1 MQTRRLLLAML
12 LCMLWLTGFAQNA
25 IKGTVKDKTGE
36 PLIGVSVTYGNGQ
49 GTVTDIDGNFSVNAP
64 AGSTIK
70 FSYVGYKPQTAKG
83 SGNMTITLEEDNT
96 TLEDVV
102 VVGYGTMKRKDLTGA
117 VASVTGDK
125 LASNPVSTIGEA
137 LQGQLPGVNVISQD
151 GRPGGTMSIRVRG
164 GGSITQS
171 NEPLYIVDG
180 VQVSSIDDIAADNIA
195 VFERVESKKAMQ
207 GVAFTPAPTADVVA
221 DVQPEAVEKQAE
233 PVETDVQEEP
243 LMEYNLPAIDWSVGR
258 EAFVAEWSARIDAYL
273 AGSPLSGYGTTF
285 AEAAW
290 ENGIDPRWS
299 PAISNTESGKGS
311 VCFLPHNAWGWGS
324 SAWGDWDTAIRAHV
338 AGLASGYGYS
348 LTPEGAAMYCPPH
361 AADWYNKTLAQMA
374 SI

>member
-1 MQTRRLLLAML
+1 MSRKQPKRTAGKMVK
-12 LCMLWLTGFAQNA
+12 TAIAGFFIFA
-25 IKGTVKDKTGE
+25 IVG
-36 PLIGVSVTYGNGQ
+36 SVGLG
-49 GTVTDIDGNFSVNAP
+49 
-64 AGSTIK
+64 
-70 FSYVGYKPQTAKG
+70 
-83 SGNMTITLEEDNT
+83 
-96 TLEDVV
+96 
-102 VVGYGTMKRKDLTGA
+102 
-117 VASVTGDK
+117 VASADPDDELARAGAFGFDSTTNESTLTSRATNVATTTDSSSGVVREQSM
-125 LASNPVSTIGEA
+125 LASTS
-137 LQGQLPGVNVISQD
+137 QRNVDS
-151 GRPGGTMSIRVRG
+151 GLKM
-164 GGSITQS
+164 
-171 NEPLYIVDG
+171 
-180 VQVSSIDDIAADNIA
+180 IDAKEKAEQERIAADNIA

-207 GVAFTPAPTADVVA
+207 GVASTPAPTADVVA

>member
-1 MQTRRLLLAML
+1 MSRKQPKRTAGKMVKTAIAGFFIFAIVGSVGLGVASADPDDELARAGAFGFDSTTNEST
-12 LCMLWLTGFAQNA
+12 LTSRATNA
-25 IKGTVKDKTGE
+25 AAATSSSE
-36 PLIGVSVTYGNGQ
+36 
-49 GTVTDIDGNFSVNAP
+49 
-64 AGSTIK
+64 
-70 FSYVGYKPQTAKG
+70 
-83 SGNMTITLEEDNT
+83 
-96 TLEDVV
+96 
-102 VVGYGTMKRKDLTGA
+102 GA
-117 VASVTGDK
+117 VREQSM
-125 LASNPVSTIGEA
+125 LASTS
-137 LQGQLPGVNVISQD
+137 QRNVDS
-151 GRPGGTMSIRVRG
+151 GLKM
-164 GGSITQS
+164 
-171 NEPLYIVDG
+171 
-180 VQVSSIDDIAADNIA
+180 IDAKEKAEQERIAADNIA

-207 GVAFTPAPTADVVA
+207 GVASTPAPTADVVA

>member
-1 MQTRRLLLAML
+1 MSRKQPKRTAGKMVK
-12 LCMLWLTGFAQNA
+12 TAIVGFFIFA
-25 IKGTVKDKTGE
+25 IVG
-36 PLIGVSVTYGNGQ
+36 SVGLG
-49 GTVTDIDGNFSVNAP
+49 
-64 AGSTIK
+64 
-70 FSYVGYKPQTAKG
+70 
-83 SGNMTITLEEDNT
+83 
-96 TLEDVV
+96 
-102 VVGYGTMKRKDLTGA
+102 
-117 VASVTGDK
+117 VASADPDDELARAGAFGFDSTTNESTLSSRATNAAAATSSSDGVVREQSM
-125 LASNPVSTIGEA
+125 LASTS
-137 LQGQLPGVNVISQD
+137 QRNVDS
-151 GRPGGTMSIRVRG
+151 GLKM
-164 GGSITQS
+164 
-171 NEPLYIVDG
+171 
-180 VQVSSIDDIAADNIA
+180 IDEKEKAEQERIAADNIA

-207 GVAFTPAPTADVVA
+207 GVASTPAPVVDA
-221 DVQPEAVEKQAE
+221 QPEE
-233 PVETDVQEEP
+233 PEVQSSTAETDVQEEP

-273 AGSPLSGYGTTF
+273 AGSPLSGYGTAF

>member
-1 MQTRRLLLAML
+1 MSRKQPKRTAGKMVK
-12 LCMLWLTGFAQNA
+12 TAIAGFFIFA
-25 IKGTVKDKTGE
+25 IVG
-36 PLIGVSVTYGNGQ
+36 SVGLG
-49 GTVTDIDGNFSVNAP
+49 
-64 AGSTIK
+64 
-70 FSYVGYKPQTAKG
+70 
-83 SGNMTITLEEDNT
+83 
-96 TLEDVV
+96 
-102 VVGYGTMKRKDLTGA
+102 
-117 VASVTGDK
+117 VASADPDDELARAGAFGFDSTTNESTLTSRATNVATTTDSSSGVVREQSM
-125 LASNPVSTIGEA
+125 LASTS
-137 LQGQLPGVNVISQD
+137 QRNVDS
-151 GRPGGTMSIRVRG
+151 GLKM
-164 GGSITQS
+164 
-171 NEPLYIVDG
+171 
-180 VQVSSIDDIAADNIA
+180 IDAKEKAEQERIAADNIA

-207 GVAFTPAPTADVVA
+207 GVASTPAPTADVVA
-221 DVQPEAVEKQAE
+221 DVQPEAVDKQAE

>member
-1 MQTRRLLLAML
+1 MSRKQPKRTAGKMVK
-12 LCMLWLTGFAQNA
+12 TAIAGFFIFA
-25 IKGTVKDKTGE
+25 IVG
-36 PLIGVSVTYGNGQ
+36 SVGLG
-49 GTVTDIDGNFSVNAP
+49 
-64 AGSTIK
+64 
-70 FSYVGYKPQTAKG
+70 
-83 SGNMTITLEEDNT
+83 
-96 TLEDVV
+96 
-102 VVGYGTMKRKDLTGA
+102 
-117 VASVTGDK
+117 VASADPDDE
-125 LASNPVSTIGEA
+125 LARAGAFGFDSTTNESTLTSRATNAATTTDSSSGVVREQSMLVSTS
-137 LQGQLPGVNVISQD
+137 QRNVDS
-151 GRPGGTMSIRVRG
+151 GLKM
-164 GGSITQS
+164 
-171 NEPLYIVDG
+171 
-180 VQVSSIDDIAADNIA
+180 IDAKEKAEQERIAADNIA

-207 GVAFTPAPTADVVA
+207 GVASTPAPTADVVA

>member
-1 MQTRRLLLAML
+1 MSRKQPKR
-12 LCMLWLTGFAQNA
+12 
-25 IKGTVKDKTGE
+25 
-36 PLIGVSVTYGNGQ
+36 
-49 GTVTDIDGNFSVNAP
+49 
-64 AGSTIK
+64 
-70 FSYVGYKPQTAKG
+70 TA
-83 SGNMTITLEEDNT
+83 GNMAKIAIVGFFIFAIVGSVGLGVASADPDDELARAGAFGFDSATNESTLTSRATNSAAAT
-96 TLEDVV
+96 SSSN
-102 VVGYGTMKRKDLTGA
+102 GA
-117 VASVTGDK
+117 VSEQSR
-125 LASNPVSTIGEA
+125 LVSTS
-137 LQGQLPGVNVISQD
+137 QRNVD
-151 GRPGGTMSIRVRG
+151 NGLKM
-164 GGSITQS
+164 
-171 NEPLYIVDG
+171 
-180 VQVSSIDDIAADNIA
+180 IDEKEKAEQERIAADNLA
-195 VFERVESKKAMQ
+195 VFDRVESKKAMQ
-207 GVAFTPAPTADVVA
+207 GVSSTPAPTVDAQSEAVD
-221 DVQPEAVEKQAE
+221 PEA
-233 PVETDVQEEP
+233 QEEP

-258 EAFVAEWSARIDAYL
+258 EAFVAEWSARIDTYL

-311 VCFLPHNAWGWGS
+311 ACFLPHNAWGWGS

>member
-1 MQTRRLLLAML
+1 MSRKQPKRTAGKMVK
-12 LCMLWLTGFAQNA
+12 TAIAGFFIFA
-25 IKGTVKDKTGE
+25 IVG
-36 PLIGVSVTYGNGQ
+36 SVGLG
-49 GTVTDIDGNFSVNAP
+49 
-64 AGSTIK
+64 
-70 FSYVGYKPQTAKG
+70 
-83 SGNMTITLEEDNT
+83 
-96 TLEDVV
+96 
-102 VVGYGTMKRKDLTGA
+102 
-117 VASVTGDK
+117 VASADPDDELARAGAFGFDSTTNESTLTSRATNAAITTDSSSGVVREQSM
-125 LASNPVSTIGEA
+125 LASTS
-137 LQGQLPGVNVISQD
+137 QRNVDS
-151 GRPGGTMSIRVRG
+151 GLKM
-164 GGSITQS
+164 
-171 NEPLYIVDG
+171 
-180 VQVSSIDDIAADNIA
+180 IDAKEKAEQERIAADNIA

-207 GVAFTPAPTADVVA
+207 GVASTPAPTADVVA
-221 DVQPEAVEKQAE
+221 DVQPETVEKQAE

>member
-1 MQTRRLLLAML
+1 MSRKQPKRTAGKMVKTAIAGFFIFAIVGSVGLGGPRTDQDDELARAGAFGFDSTTNESTLTSRATNAATTTDSSSGVVREQSML
-12 LCMLWLTGFAQNA
+12 
-25 IKGTVKDKTGE
+25 
-36 PLIGVSVTYGNGQ
+36 
-49 GTVTDIDGNFSVNAP
+49 
-64 AGSTIK
+64 
-70 FSYVGYKPQTAKG
+70 
-83 SGNMTITLEEDNT
+83 
-96 TLEDVV
+96 
-102 VVGYGTMKRKDLTGA
+102 
-117 VASVTGDK
+117 
-125 LASNPVSTIGEA
+125 VSTS
-137 LQGQLPGVNVISQD
+137 QRNVDS
-151 GRPGGTMSIRVRG
+151 GLKM
-164 GGSITQS
+164 
-171 NEPLYIVDG
+171 
-180 VQVSSIDDIAADNIA
+180 IDAKEKAEQERIAADNIA

-207 GVAFTPAPTADVVA
+207 GVASTPAPTADVVA

>member
-1 MQTRRLLLAML
+1 MSRKQPKRTAGKMVK
-12 LCMLWLTGFAQNA
+12 TAIAGFFIFA
-25 IKGTVKDKTGE
+25 IVG
-36 PLIGVSVTYGNGQ
+36 SVGLG
-49 GTVTDIDGNFSVNAP
+49 
-64 AGSTIK
+64 
-70 FSYVGYKPQTAKG
+70 
-83 SGNMTITLEEDNT
+83 
-96 TLEDVV
+96 
-102 VVGYGTMKRKDLTGA
+102 
-117 VASVTGDK
+117 VASADPDDE
-125 LASNPVSTIGEA
+125 LARAGAFGFDSTTNESTLTSRATNAATTTDSSSGVVREQSMLVSTS
-137 LQGQLPGVNVISQD
+137 QRNVDS
-151 GRPGGTMSIRVRG
+151 GLKM
-164 GGSITQS
+164 
-171 NEPLYIVDG
+171 
-180 VQVSSIDDIAADNIA
+180 IDAKEKAEQERIAADNIA

-207 GVAFTPAPTADVVA
+207 GVASTPAPTADVVA

-311 VCFLPHNAWGWGS
+311 ACFLPHNAWGWGS

-338 AGLASGYGYS
+338 AGLASG
-348 LTPEGAAMYCPPH
+348 
-361 AADWYNKTLAQMA
+361 
-374 SI
+374 

>member
-1 MQTRRLLLAML
+1 MSRKQPKRTAGKMVK
-12 LCMLWLTGFAQNA
+12 TAIAGFFIFA
-25 IKGTVKDKTGE
+25 IVG
-36 PLIGVSVTYGNGQ
+36 SVGLG
-49 GTVTDIDGNFSVNAP
+49 
-64 AGSTIK
+64 
-70 FSYVGYKPQTAKG
+70 
-83 SGNMTITLEEDNT
+83 
-96 TLEDVV
+96 
-102 VVGYGTMKRKDLTGA
+102 
-117 VASVTGDK
+117 VASADPDDE
-125 LASNPVSTIGEA
+125 LARAGAFGFDSTTNESTLTSRATNAATTTDSSSGVVREQSMLVSTS
-137 LQGQLPGVNVISQD
+137 QRNVDS
-151 GRPGGTMSIRVRG
+151 GLKM
-164 GGSITQS
+164 
-171 NEPLYIVDG
+171 
-180 VQVSSIDDIAADNIA
+180 IDAKEKAEQERIAADNIA

-207 GVAFTPAPTADVVA
+207 GVASTPAPTADVVA
-221 DVQPEAVEKQAE
+221 DVQPETVEKQAE

>member
-1 MQTRRLLLAML
+1 MSRKQPKR
-12 LCMLWLTGFAQNA
+12 
-25 IKGTVKDKTGE
+25 
-36 PLIGVSVTYGNGQ
+36 
-49 GTVTDIDGNFSVNAP
+49 
-64 AGSTIK
+64 
-70 FSYVGYKPQTAKG
+70 TA
-83 SGNMTITLEEDNT
+83 GNMAKIAIVGFFIFAIVGSVGLGVASADPDDELARAGAFGFDSATNESTLTSRATNSAAAT
-96 TLEDVV
+96 SSSN
-102 VVGYGTMKRKDLTGA
+102 GA
-117 VASVTGDK
+117 VREQSM
-125 LASNPVSTIGEA
+125 LVSTS
-137 LQGQLPGVNVISQD
+137 QRNVD
-151 GRPGGTMSIRVRG
+151 NGLKM
-164 GGSITQS
+164 
-171 NEPLYIVDG
+171 
-180 VQVSSIDDIAADNIA
+180 IDEKEKAEQERIAADNLA
-195 VFERVESKKAMQ
+195 VFDRVESKKAMQ
-207 GVAFTPAPTADVVA
+207 GVSSTPAPTVDAQAEAVD
-221 DVQPEAVEKQAE
+221 PEA
-233 PVETDVQEEP
+233 QEEP

-311 VCFLPHNAWGWGS
+311 ACFLPHNAWGWGS

>member
-1 MQTRRLLLAML
+1 MSRKQPKRTAGKMVKTAIAGFFIFAIVGSVGLGVASADPDDELARAGAFGFDSTTNEST
-12 LCMLWLTGFAQNA
+12 LTSRATNA
-25 IKGTVKDKTGE
+25 
-36 PLIGVSVTYGNGQ
+36 
-49 GTVTDIDGNFSVNAP
+49 A
-64 AGSTIK
+64 A
-70 FSYVGYKPQTAKG
+70 TA
-83 SGNMTITLEEDNT
+83 SSPE
-96 TLEDVV
+96 
-102 VVGYGTMKRKDLTGA
+102 GA
-117 VASVTGDK
+117 VREQSM
-125 LASNPVSTIGEA
+125 LVSTS
-137 LQGQLPGVNVISQD
+137 QRNVD
-151 GRPGGTMSIRVRG
+151 NGLKM
-164 GGSITQS
+164 
-171 NEPLYIVDG
+171 
-180 VQVSSIDDIAADNIA
+180 IDAKEKAEQERIAADNIA

-207 GVAFTPAPTADVVA
+207 GVVSPPAP
-221 DVQPEAVEKQAE
+221 AVEAQSEAANTQAEAANTQAAAAEKQSE
-233 PVETDVQEEP
+233 PVEADVQEEP

-273 AGSPLSGYGTTF
+273 DGSPLSGYGTTF

-311 VCFLPHNAWGWGS
+311 ACFLPHNAWGWGS

>member
-1 MQTRRLLLAML
+1 MSRKQPKRTAGKMVK
-12 LCMLWLTGFAQNA
+12 TAIAGFFIFA
-25 IKGTVKDKTGE
+25 IVG
-36 PLIGVSVTYGNGQ
+36 SVGLG
-49 GTVTDIDGNFSVNAP
+49 
-64 AGSTIK
+64 
-70 FSYVGYKPQTAKG
+70 
-83 SGNMTITLEEDNT
+83 
-96 TLEDVV
+96 
-102 VVGYGTMKRKDLTGA
+102 
-117 VASVTGDK
+117 VASADPDDE
-125 LASNPVSTIGEA
+125 LARAGAFGFDSTTNESTLTSRATNAATTTDSSSGVVREQSMLVSTS
-137 LQGQLPGVNVISQD
+137 QRNVDS
-151 GRPGGTMSIRVRG
+151 GLKM
-164 GGSITQS
+164 
-171 NEPLYIVDG
+171 
-180 VQVSSIDDIAADNIA
+180 IDAKEKAEQERIAADNIA

>member
-1 MQTRRLLLAML
+1 MSRKQPKRTAGKMVK
-12 LCMLWLTGFAQNA
+12 TAIAGFFIFA
-25 IKGTVKDKTGE
+25 IVG
-36 PLIGVSVTYGNGQ
+36 SVGLG
-49 GTVTDIDGNFSVNAP
+49 
-64 AGSTIK
+64 
-70 FSYVGYKPQTAKG
+70 
-83 SGNMTITLEEDNT
+83 
-96 TLEDVV
+96 
-102 VVGYGTMKRKDLTGA
+102 
-117 VASVTGDK
+117 VASADPDDELARAGAFGFDSTTNESTLTSRATNAATTTDSSSGVVREQSM
-125 LASNPVSTIGEA
+125 LASTS
-137 LQGQLPGVNVISQD
+137 QRNVDS
-151 GRPGGTMSIRVRG
+151 GLKM
-164 GGSITQS
+164 
-171 NEPLYIVDG
+171 
-180 VQVSSIDDIAADNIA
+180 IDAKEKAEQERIAADNIA

-207 GVAFTPAPTADVVA
+207 GVASTPAPTADVVA
-221 DVQPEAVEKQAE
+221 DVQPEAVEQQAE

>member
-1 MQTRRLLLAML
+1 ML
-12 LCMLWLTGFAQNA
+12 
-25 IKGTVKDKTGE
+25 
-36 PLIGVSVTYGNGQ
+36 
-49 GTVTDIDGNFSVNAP
+49 
-64 AGSTIK
+64 
-70 FSYVGYKPQTAKG
+70 
-83 SGNMTITLEEDNT
+83 
-96 TLEDVV
+96 
-102 VVGYGTMKRKDLTGA
+102 
-117 VASVTGDK
+117 
-125 LASNPVSTIGEA
+125 VSTS
-137 LQGQLPGVNVISQD
+137 QRNVDS
-151 GRPGGTMSIRVRG
+151 GLKM
-164 GGSITQS
+164 
-171 NEPLYIVDG
+171 
-180 VQVSSIDDIAADNIA
+180 IDAKEKAEQERIAADNIA

-207 GVAFTPAPTADVVA
+207 GVASTPAPTADVVA

>member
-1 MQTRRLLLAML
+1 MSRKQPKRTAGKMV
-12 LCMLWLTGFAQNA
+12 TSAIAGFFIFA
-25 IKGTVKDKTGE
+25 IVG
-36 PLIGVSVTYGNGQ
+36 SVGLG
-49 GTVTDIDGNFSVNAP
+49 
-64 AGSTIK
+64 
-70 FSYVGYKPQTAKG
+70 
-83 SGNMTITLEEDNT
+83 
-96 TLEDVV
+96 
-102 VVGYGTMKRKDLTGA
+102 
-117 VASVTGDK
+117 VASADPDDELARAGAFGFDSTTNESTLTSRATNAATTTDSSSGVVREQSM
-125 LASNPVSTIGEA
+125 LASTS
-137 LQGQLPGVNVISQD
+137 QRNVDS
-151 GRPGGTMSIRVRG
+151 GLKM
-164 GGSITQS
+164 
-171 NEPLYIVDG
+171 
-180 VQVSSIDDIAADNIA
+180 IDAKEKAEQERIAADNIA

-207 GVAFTPAPTADVVA
+207 GVASTPAPTADVVA

>member
-1 MQTRRLLLAML
+1 MSRKQPKRTAGKMVK
-12 LCMLWLTGFAQNA
+12 TAIAGFFIFA
-25 IKGTVKDKTGE
+25 IVG
-36 PLIGVSVTYGNGQ
+36 SVGLG
-49 GTVTDIDGNFSVNAP
+49 
-64 AGSTIK
+64 
-70 FSYVGYKPQTAKG
+70 
-83 SGNMTITLEEDNT
+83 
-96 TLEDVV
+96 
-102 VVGYGTMKRKDLTGA
+102 
-117 VASVTGDK
+117 VASADPDDE
-125 LASNPVSTIGEA
+125 LARAGAFGFDSTTNESTLTSRATNAAATTDSSSGVVREQSMLVSTSRR
-137 LQGQLPGVNVISQD
+137 NVDS
-151 GRPGGTMSIRVRG
+151 GLKM
-164 GGSITQS
+164 
-171 NEPLYIVDG
+171 
-180 VQVSSIDDIAADNIA
+180 IDAKEKAEQERIAADNIA

-207 GVAFTPAPTADVVA
+207 GVASTPAPTADVVA

>member
-1 MQTRRLLLAML
+1 MSRKQPKRTAGKMVK
-12 LCMLWLTGFAQNA
+12 TAIAGFFIFA
-25 IKGTVKDKTGE
+25 IVG
-36 PLIGVSVTYGNGQ
+36 SVGLG
-49 GTVTDIDGNFSVNAP
+49 
-64 AGSTIK
+64 
-70 FSYVGYKPQTAKG
+70 
-83 SGNMTITLEEDNT
+83 
-96 TLEDVV
+96 
-102 VVGYGTMKRKDLTGA
+102 
-117 VASVTGDK
+117 VASADPDDE
-125 LASNPVSTIGEA
+125 LARAGAFGFDSTTNESTLTSRATNAATTTDSSSGVVREQSMLVSTS
-137 LQGQLPGVNVISQD
+137 QRNVDS
-151 GRPGGTMSIRVRG
+151 GLKM
-164 GGSITQS
+164 
-171 NEPLYIVDG
+171 
-180 VQVSSIDDIAADNIA
+180 IDAKEKAEQERIAADNIA
-195 VFERVESKKAMQ
+195 VFERGESKKAMQ
-207 GVAFTPAPTADVVA
+207 GVASTPAPTADVVA

>member
-1 MQTRRLLLAML
+1 MSRKQPKRTAGKMVK
-12 LCMLWLTGFAQNA
+12 TAIAGFFIFA
-25 IKGTVKDKTGE
+25 IVG
-36 PLIGVSVTYGNGQ
+36 SVGLG
-49 GTVTDIDGNFSVNAP
+49 
-64 AGSTIK
+64 
-70 FSYVGYKPQTAKG
+70 
-83 SGNMTITLEEDNT
+83 
-96 TLEDVV
+96 
-102 VVGYGTMKRKDLTGA
+102 
-117 VASVTGDK
+117 VASADPDDELARAGAFGFDSTTNESTLTSRATNAATTTDSSSGVVREQSM
-125 LASNPVSTIGEA
+125 LASTS
-137 LQGQLPGVNVISQD
+137 QRNVDS
-151 GRPGGTMSIRVRG
+151 GLKM
-164 GGSITQS
+164 
-171 NEPLYIVDG
+171 
-180 VQVSSIDDIAADNIA
+180 IDAKEKAEQERIAADNIA

-207 GVAFTPAPTADVVA
+207 GVVSAPAPTVDAA
-221 DVQPEAVEKQAE
+221 SDVQVEPAEKQSE
-233 PVETDVQEEP
+233 PVEADVQEEP

-348 LTPEGAAMYCPPH
+348 LTPEGAAAYCPPH

>member
-1 MQTRRLLLAML
+1 MSRKQPKR
-12 LCMLWLTGFAQNA
+12 
-25 IKGTVKDKTGE
+25 
-36 PLIGVSVTYGNGQ
+36 
-49 GTVTDIDGNFSVNAP
+49 
-64 AGSTIK
+64 
-70 FSYVGYKPQTAKG
+70 TA
-83 SGNMTITLEEDNT
+83 GNMVKTAIAGFFIFAIVGSVGLGVASADPDDELARAGAFGFDSATNESTLT
-96 TLEDVV
+96 SR
-102 VVGYGTMKRKDLTGA
+102 TMDAVAATSSSGGA
-117 VASVTGDK
+117 VREQSM
-125 LASNPVSTIGEA
+125 LASTSER
-137 LQGQLPGVNVISQD
+137 NVDS
-151 GRPGGTMSIRVRG
+151 GLKM
-164 GGSITQS
+164 
-171 NEPLYIVDG
+171 
-180 VQVSSIDDIAADNIA
+180 IDEKEKAEQERIAADNIA

-207 GVAFTPAPTADVVA
+207 GVVSEPAPEANVVEDIQSEA
-221 DVQPEAVEKQAE
+221 EDVQSEVEEEQPE
-233 PVETDVQEEP
+233 PVEADVQEEP

-324 SAWGDWDTAIRAHV
+324 SAWGDWDTAIRSHV

>member
-1 MQTRRLLLAML
+1 MSRKQPKR
-12 LCMLWLTGFAQNA
+12 
-25 IKGTVKDKTGE
+25 
-36 PLIGVSVTYGNGQ
+36 
-49 GTVTDIDGNFSVNAP
+49 
-64 AGSTIK
+64 
-70 FSYVGYKPQTAKG
+70 TA
-83 SGNMTITLEEDNT
+83 GNMAKIAI
-96 TLEDVV
+96 
-102 VVGYGTMKRKDLTGA
+102 VGFFIFAIVGSVGLG
-117 VASVTGDK
+117 VASADPDDE
-125 LASNPVSTIGEA
+125 LARAGAFGFDSTTNESTLTSRATNAATTTDSSSGVVREQSMLVSTS
-137 LQGQLPGVNVISQD
+137 QRNVDS
-151 GRPGGTMSIRVRG
+151 GLKM
-164 GGSITQS
+164 
-171 NEPLYIVDG
+171 
-180 VQVSSIDDIAADNIA
+180 IDAKEKAEQERIAADNIA

-207 GVAFTPAPTADVVA
+207 GVASTPAPTADVVA

>member
-1 MQTRRLLLAML
+1 MSRKQPKRTAGKMVK
-12 LCMLWLTGFAQNA
+12 TAIAGFFIFA
-25 IKGTVKDKTGE
+25 IVG
-36 PLIGVSVTYGNGQ
+36 SVGLG
-49 GTVTDIDGNFSVNAP
+49 
-64 AGSTIK
+64 
-70 FSYVGYKPQTAKG
+70 
-83 SGNMTITLEEDNT
+83 
-96 TLEDVV
+96 
-102 VVGYGTMKRKDLTGA
+102 
-117 VASVTGDK
+117 VASADPDDELARAGAFGFDSTTNESTLTSRATNAATTTDSSSGVVREQSM
-125 LASNPVSTIGEA
+125 LASTS
-137 LQGQLPGVNVISQD
+137 QRNVDS
-151 GRPGGTMSIRVRG
+151 GLKM
-164 GGSITQS
+164 
-171 NEPLYIVDG
+171 
-180 VQVSSIDDIAADNIA
+180 IDAKEKAEQERIAADNIA

-207 GVAFTPAPTADVVA
+207 GVASTPAPTADVVA

>member
-1 MQTRRLLLAML
+1 MSRKQPKRTAGKMVK
-12 LCMLWLTGFAQNA
+12 TAIAGFFFFF
-25 IKGTVKDKTGE
+25 IVG
-36 PLIGVSVTYGNGQ
+36 SVGLG
-49 GTVTDIDGNFSVNAP
+49 
-64 AGSTIK
+64 
-70 FSYVGYKPQTAKG
+70 
-83 SGNMTITLEEDNT
+83 
-96 TLEDVV
+96 
-102 VVGYGTMKRKDLTGA
+102 
-117 VASVTGDK
+117 VASADPDDE
-125 LASNPVSTIGEA
+125 LARAGAFGFDSTTNESTLTSRATNAATTTDSSSGVVREQSMLVSTS
-137 LQGQLPGVNVISQD
+137 QRNVDS
-151 GRPGGTMSIRVRG
+151 GLKM
-164 GGSITQS
+164 
-171 NEPLYIVDG
+171 
-180 VQVSSIDDIAADNIA
+180 IDAKEKAEQERIAADNIA

-207 GVAFTPAPTADVVA
+207 GVASTPAPTADVVA

>member
-1 MQTRRLLLAML
+1 MVKTAIA
-12 LCMLWLTGFAQNA
+12 GFFIFA
-25 IKGTVKDKTGE
+25 IVG
-36 PLIGVSVTYGNGQ
+36 SVGLG
-49 GTVTDIDGNFSVNAP
+49 
-64 AGSTIK
+64 
-70 FSYVGYKPQTAKG
+70 
-83 SGNMTITLEEDNT
+83 
-96 TLEDVV
+96 
-102 VVGYGTMKRKDLTGA
+102 
-117 VASVTGDK
+117 VASADPDDELARAGAFGFDSTTNESTLTSRATNAATTTDSSSGVVREQSM
-125 LASNPVSTIGEA
+125 LASTS
-137 LQGQLPGVNVISQD
+137 QRNVDS
-151 GRPGGTMSIRVRG
+151 GLKM
-164 GGSITQS
+164 
-171 NEPLYIVDG
+171 
-180 VQVSSIDDIAADNIA
+180 IDAKEKAEQERIAADNIA

-207 GVAFTPAPTADVVA
+207 GVASTPAPTADVVA

>member
-1 MQTRRLLLAML
+1 MSRKQPKRTAGKMVK
-12 LCMLWLTGFAQNA
+12 TAIAGFFIFA
-25 IKGTVKDKTGE
+25 IVG
-36 PLIGVSVTYGNGQ
+36 SVGLG
-49 GTVTDIDGNFSVNAP
+49 
-64 AGSTIK
+64 
-70 FSYVGYKPQTAKG
+70 
-83 SGNMTITLEEDNT
+83 
-96 TLEDVV
+96 
-102 VVGYGTMKRKDLTGA
+102 
-117 VASVTGDK
+117 VASADPDDELARAGAFGFDSTTNESTLTSRATNAATTTDSSSGVVREQSM
-125 LASNPVSTIGEA
+125 LASTS
-137 LQGQLPGVNVISQD
+137 QRNVDS
-151 GRPGGTMSIRVRG
+151 GLKM
-164 GGSITQS
+164 
-171 NEPLYIVDG
+171 
-180 VQVSSIDDIAADNIA
+180 IDAKEKAEQERIAADNIA

-207 GVAFTPAPTADVVA
+207 GVASTPAPTANA
-221 DVQPEAVEKQAE
+221 QSGEPEAQFATAE
-233 PVETDVQEEP
+233 ADAQEEP

>member
-1 MQTRRLLLAML
+1 MSRKQPKRTAGKMVK
-12 LCMLWLTGFAQNA
+12 TAIAGFFIFA
-25 IKGTVKDKTGE
+25 IVG
-36 PLIGVSVTYGNGQ
+36 SVGLG
-49 GTVTDIDGNFSVNAP
+49 
-64 AGSTIK
+64 
-70 FSYVGYKPQTAKG
+70 
-83 SGNMTITLEEDNT
+83 
-96 TLEDVV
+96 
-102 VVGYGTMKRKDLTGA
+102 
-117 VASVTGDK
+117 VASADPDDE
-125 LASNPVSTIGEA
+125 LARAGAFGFDSTTNESTLTSRATNAATTTDSSSGVVREQSMLVSTS
-137 LQGQLPGVNVISQD
+137 QRNVDS
-151 GRPGGTMSIRVRG
+151 GLKM
-164 GGSITQS
+164 
-171 NEPLYIVDG
+171 
-180 VQVSSIDDIAADNIA
+180 IDAKEKAEQERIAADNIA

-207 GVAFTPAPTADVVA
+207 GVASTPAPTADVVA

-311 VCFLPHNAWGWGS
+311 ACFLPHNAWGWGS

>member
-1 MQTRRLLLAML
+1 MSRKQPKRTAGKMVK
-12 LCMLWLTGFAQNA
+12 TAIAGFFIFA
-25 IKGTVKDKTGE
+25 IVG
-36 PLIGVSVTYGNGQ
+36 SVGLG
-49 GTVTDIDGNFSVNAP
+49 
-64 AGSTIK
+64 
-70 FSYVGYKPQTAKG
+70 
-83 SGNMTITLEEDNT
+83 
-96 TLEDVV
+96 
-102 VVGYGTMKRKDLTGA
+102 
-117 VASVTGDK
+117 VASADPDDELARAGAFGFDSTTNESTLTSRATNAATTTDSSSGVVREQSM
-125 LASNPVSTIGEA
+125 LASTS
-137 LQGQLPGVNVISQD
+137 QRNVDS
-151 GRPGGTMSIRVRG
+151 GLKM
-164 GGSITQS
+164 
-171 NEPLYIVDG
+171 
-180 VQVSSIDDIAADNIA
+180 IDAKEKAEQERIAADNIA
-195 VFERVESKKAMQ
+195 VFERVESKKGMQ
-207 GVAFTPAPTADVVA
+207 GVASTPAPTADVVA